1 MIFRKSGEIELKWE
15 RWKLKTKFM
24 EKNKNLIYIVL
35 AFVAGLLLMYLFNNY
50 KIEKKNE
57 VNNQEVTYQKS
68 ENKDKNYID
77 DYTIKNYEDKK
88 NEYSHPSDNSENIDE
103 LTNDELV
110 VKYLKEH
117 GELPD
122 YYITKSEAKSLGW
135 VPSKGNLCEV
145 APGKAIGGDIWTN
158 RQKSLPT
165 KSGRKYFEADLNY
178 NCGNR
183 NADRVVFSNDGL
195 VFVTFDHYRSFEEK

>member
-1 MIFRKSGEIELKWE
+1 MQNKKSLLYIF
-15 RWKLKTKFM
+15 
-24 EKNKNLIYIVL
+24 L

-50 KIEKKNE
+50 KIEKKNTSE
-57 VNNQEVTYQKS
+57 NTEISYQKS
-68 ENKDKNYID
+68 ETQNQDNSY
-77 DYTIKNYEDKK
+77 YYEKKSKK
-88 NEYSHPSDNSENIDE
+88 NQDNFEKEKSDFSNKNNNSSNQIDK
-103 LTNDELV
+103 LTNDEIV

>member
-1 MIFRKSGEIELKWE
+1 MQNKKSFLYIF
-15 RWKLKTKFM
+15 
-24 EKNKNLIYIVL
+24 L
-35 AFVAGLLLMYLFNNY
+35 AFLAGMLMMYLFNNY
-50 KIEKKNE
+50 KIEKKNNTE
-57 VNNQEVTYQKS
+57 NTEISYQKS
-68 ENKDKNYID
+68 ENQNNNNSYS
-77 DYTIKNYEDKK
+77 YEKKSKK
-88 NEYSHPSDNSENIDE
+88 NQDNFEERKSDFSDDNNTSNNNIDE
-103 LTNDELV
+103 LTNDVLI
-110 VKYLKEH
+110 VKYLKQH

-122 YYITKSEAKSLGW
+122 YYITKSEAKSMGW

-195 VFVTFDHYRSFEEK
+195 VFITFDHYRSFEEK

>member
-1 MIFRKSGEIELKWE
+1 MQNKKSLLYIF
-15 RWKLKTKFM
+15 
-24 EKNKNLIYIVL
+24 L

-50 KIEKKNE
+50 KIEKKNTSE
-57 VNNQEVTYQKS
+57 NTEISYQKS
-68 ENKDKNYID
+68 ETQNQDNSYS
-77 DYTIKNYEDKK
+77 YEKKSKK
-88 NEYSHPSDNSENIDE
+88 NQDNFEKEKSDFSNKNNNSSNQIDK
-103 LTNDELV
+103 LTNDEIV

-135 VPSKGNLCEV
+135 IPSKGNLCEV
-145 APGKAIGGDIWTN
+145 APGRAIGGDIWTN

-178 NCGNR
+178 HCGNR

>member
-1 MIFRKSGEIELKWE
+1 MQNKKSLLYIF
-15 RWKLKTKFM
+15 
-24 EKNKNLIYIVL
+24 L

-50 KIEKKNE
+50 KIEKKNTSE
-57 VNNQEVTYQKS
+57 NTEISYQKS
-68 ENKDKNYID
+68 ETQNQDNSYS
-77 DYTIKNYEDKK
+77 YEKKSKK
-88 NEYSHPSDNSENIDE
+88 NQDNFEKEKSDFSNKNNDSSNQIDE
-103 LTNDELV
+103 LTNDEIV

-145 APGKAIGGDIWTN
+145 APGRAIGGDIWTN

-165 KSGRKYFEADLNY
+165 KSGRRYFEADLNY

-195 VFVTFDHYRSFEEK
+195 VFVTHDHYRNFEEK

>member
-1 MIFRKSGEIELKWE
+1 MQNKKSLLYIF
-15 RWKLKTKFM
+15 
-24 EKNKNLIYIVL
+24 L

-50 KIEKKNE
+50 KIEKKNNTE
-57 VNNQEVTYQKS
+57 NSEISYQKS
-68 ENKDKNYID
+68 ETQNQD
-77 DYTIKNYEDKK
+77 DSYSYEKKSKK
-88 NEYSHPSDNSENIDE
+88 NQDNFEKEKSDFSNKNNNSSNQIDE
-103 LTNDELV
+103 LTNDEIV

-195 VFVTFDHYRSFEEK
+195 VFVTFNHYRSFEEK

>member
-1 MIFRKSGEIELKWE
+1 MQNKKSLLYIF
-15 RWKLKTKFM
+15 
-24 EKNKNLIYIVL
+24 L

-50 KIEKKNE
+50 KIEKKNTSE
-57 VNNQEVTYQKS
+57 NTEISYQKS
-68 ENKDKNYID
+68 ETQNQDNSYS
-77 DYTIKNYEDKK
+77 YEKKSKK
-88 NEYSHPSDNSENIDE
+88 NQDNFEKEKSDFSNKNNNSSNQIDE
-103 LTNDELV
+103 LTNDEIV

-145 APGKAIGGDIWTN
+145 APGKAIGGDKFSN
-158 RQKSLPT
+158 REKQLP
-165 KSGRKYFEADLNY
+165 KGEQYYEADVNY

-183 NADRVVFSNDGL
+183 GADRIVFTKNGEVWL
-195 VFVTFDHYRSFEEK
+195 TKNHYKSFERK

>member
-1 MIFRKSGEIELKWE
+1 MQNKKSLLYIF
-15 RWKLKTKFM
+15 
-24 EKNKNLIYIVL
+24 L

-50 KIEKKNE
+50 KIEKKNNTE
-57 VNNQEVTYQKS
+57 NTEISYQKS
-68 ENKDKNYID
+68 ETQNQD
-77 DYTIKNYEDKK
+77 DSYSYEKKSKK
-88 NEYSHPSDNSENIDE
+88 NQDNFEKEKSDFSNKNNNSSNQIDE
-103 LTNDELV
+103 LTNDEIV

-145 APGKAIGGDIWTN
+145 APGRAIGGDIWTN

-165 KSGRKYFEADLNY
+165 KSGRRYFEADLNY

-195 VFVTFDHYRSFEEK
+195 VFVTFDHYRSFVEK

>member
-1 MIFRKSGEIELKWE
+1 MQNKKS
-15 RWKLKTKFM
+15 FF
-24 EKNKNLIYIVL
+24 YIIL

-50 KIEKKNE
+50 KIEKKNTSE
-57 VNNQEVTYQKS
+57 NTEISYQKS
-68 ENKDKNYID
+68 ETQNQD
-77 DYTIKNYEDKK
+77 DSYSYEKKSKK
-88 NEYSHPSDNSENIDE
+88 NQDNFEKEKSDFSNKNNDSSNQIDE
-103 LTNDELV
+103 LTNDEIV

-145 APGKAIGGDIWTN
+145 APGRAIGGDIWTN

>member
-1 MIFRKSGEIELKWE
+1 MQNKKSFLYIF
-15 RWKLKTKFM
+15 
-24 EKNKNLIYIVL
+24 L

-50 KIEKKNE
+50 KIEKKKDV
-57 VNNQEVTYQKS
+57 VNSEIFEQNSSKNKLETSSEQKS
-68 ENKDKNYID
+68 NI
-77 DYTIKNYEDKK
+77 
-88 NEYSHPSDNSENIDE
+88 SLSAQNIDE
-103 LTNDELV
+103 LTQENIV
-110 VKYLKEH
+110 IPYIKKH

-135 VPSKGNLCEV
+135 VPSKGNLCEI

-165 KSGRKYFEADLNY
+165 KSGRRYFEADLNY

-195 VFVTFDHYRSFEEK
+195 VFVTHDHYKNFEEK

>member
-1 MIFRKSGEIELKWE
+1 MQNKKSL
-15 RWKLKTKFM
+15 L
-24 EKNKNLIYIVL
+24 YIIL
-35 AFVAGLLLMYLFNNY
+35 AFGAGLLLMYLFNNY
-50 KIEKKNE
+50 KIEKKNTSE
-57 VNNQEVTYQKS
+57 NTEISYQKS
-68 ENKDKNYID
+68 DNQNQNHSYSYENSSKKNKDNFERETSD
-77 DYTIKNYEDKK
+77 FS
-88 NEYSHPSDNSENIDE
+88 NENNASSNHIDE

-122 YYITKSEAKSLGW
+122 YYITKSKAKSLGW

>member
-1 MIFRKSGEIELKWE
+1 
-15 RWKLKTKFM
+15 M

-50 KIEKKNE
+50 KIEKKNTSE
-57 VNNQEVTYQKS
+57 NTEISYQKS
-68 ENKDKNYID
+68 DNQNQDNSYS
-77 DYTIKNYEDKK
+77 YEKKSKK
-88 NEYSHPSDNSENIDE
+88 NQDNFEKEKSDFSNKNNDSSNQIDE
-103 LTNDELV
+103 LTNDEIV

-145 APGKAIGGDIWTN
+145 APGRAIGGDIWTN

-195 VFVTFDHYRSFEEK
+195 VFVTHDHYRNFEER

>member
-1 MIFRKSGEIELKWE
+1 MQNKKSLLYIF
-15 RWKLKTKFM
+15 
-24 EKNKNLIYIVL
+24 L

-50 KIEKKNE
+50 KIEKKNTSE
-57 VNNQEVTYQKS
+57 NSEISYQKS
-68 ENKDKNYID
+68 DNQNQDNSYS
-77 DYTIKNYEDKK
+77 YEKKSKK
-88 NEYSHPSDNSENIDE
+88 NQDNFEKEKSDFSNKNNNSSNQIDE
-103 LTNDELV
+103 LTNDEIV

-117 GELPD
+117 GELPE

-165 KSGRKYFEADLNY
+165 KSGRKYYEADLNY

>member
-1 MIFRKSGEIELKWE
+1 MQSKKSL
-15 RWKLKTKFM
+15 L
-24 EKNKNLIYIVL
+24 YIIL
-35 AFVAGLLLMYLFNNY
+35 AFVAWLFFMYLFNNY
-50 KIEKKNE
+50 RVEKKNTSE
-57 VNNQEVTYQKS
+57 NTENSYQKS
-68 ENKDKNYID
+68 DQQSQNISYSYENSSSN
-77 DYTIKNYEDKK
+77 
-88 NEYSHPSDNSENIDE
+88 NIDE
-103 LTNDELV
+103 LTNDKLV
-110 VKYLKEH
+110 VKYLKEQ
-117 GELPD
+117 GELPE
-122 YYITKSEAKSLGW
+122 YYITKSEAKSMGW

-158 RQKSLPT
+158 RQKSLPI

>member
-1 MIFRKSGEIELKWE
+1 
-15 RWKLKTKFM
+15 M

-50 KIEKKNE
+50 KIEKKNTSE
-57 VNNQEVTYQKS
+57 NTEISYQKS
-68 ENKDKNYID
+68 ETQNQDNSYS
-77 DYTIKNYEDKK
+77 YEKKSKK
-88 NEYSHPSDNSENIDE
+88 NQDNFEKEKSDFSNKNNNSSNQIDE
-103 LTNDELV
+103 LTNDEIV

-135 VPSKGNLCEV
+135 IPSKGNLCEV

-165 KSGRKYFEADLNY
+165 KSGRRYFEADLNY

-195 VFVTFDHYRSFEEK
+195 VFVTHDHYRNFEER

>member
-1 MIFRKSGEIELKWE
+1 MQNKKSL
-15 RWKLKTKFM
+15 L
-24 EKNKNLIYIVL
+24 YIIL

-50 KIEKKNE
+50 KIEKKNTLE
-57 VNNQEVTYQKS
+57 NTEISYQKS
-68 ENKDKNYID
+68 DNQNQNHSYSYENSSKKNKDNFERETSD
-77 DYTIKNYEDKK
+77 FS
-88 NEYSHPSDNSENIDE
+88 NENNASSNHIDE

>member
-1 MIFRKSGEIELKWE
+1 MQNKKSLLYIF
-15 RWKLKTKFM
+15 
-24 EKNKNLIYIVL
+24 L

-50 KIEKKNE
+50 KIEKKNTSE
-57 VNNQEVTYQKS
+57 NTEISYQKS
-68 ENKDKNYID
+68 ETQNQDNSYS
-77 DYTIKNYEDKK
+77 YEKKSKK
-88 NEYSHPSDNSENIDE
+88 NQDNFEKEKSDFSNKNNDSSNQIDE
-103 LTNDELV
+103 LTNDEIV

-145 APGKAIGGDIWTN
+145 APGRAIGGDIWTN

-195 VFVTFDHYRSFEEK
+195 VFVTHDHYRNFEER

>member
-1 MIFRKSGEIELKWE
+1 MQNKKSLLYIF
-15 RWKLKTKFM
+15 
-24 EKNKNLIYIVL
+24 L

-50 KIEKKNE
+50 KIEKKNTSE
-57 VNNQEVTYQKS
+57 NTEISYQKS
-68 ENKDKNYID
+68 ETQNQDNSYS
-77 DYTIKNYEDKK
+77 YEKKSKK
-88 NEYSHPSDNSENIDE
+88 NQDNFEKEKSDFSNKNNNSSNQIDK
-103 LTNDELV
+103 LTNDEIV

-178 NCGNR
+178 HCGNR

>member
-1 MIFRKSGEIELKWE
+1 MQNKKSLLYIF
-15 RWKLKTKFM
+15 
-24 EKNKNLIYIVL
+24 L

-50 KIEKKNE
+50 KIEKKNTSE
-57 VNNQEVTYQKS
+57 NTEISYQKS
-68 ENKDKNYID
+68 ETQNQ
-77 DYTIKNYEDKK
+77 
-88 NEYSHPSDNSENIDE
+88 DNSYSYEKKSKKYQDNFEKEKSDFSNKNNNSSNQIDK
-103 LTNDELV
+103 LTNDEIV

-117 GELPD
+117 GELPE

>member
-1 MIFRKSGEIELKWE
+1 M
-15 RWKLKTKFM
+15 
-24 EKNKNLIYIVL
+24 
-35 AFVAGLLLMYLFNNY
+35 LLSF
-50 KIEKKNE
+50 
-57 VNNQEVTYQKS
+57 S
-68 ENKDKNYID
+68 
-77 DYTIKNYEDKK
+77 
-88 NEYSHPSDNSENIDE
+88 P
-103 LTNDELV
+103 
-110 VKYLKEH
+110 
-117 GELPD
+117 
-122 YYITKSEAKSLGW
+122 KSEAKSMGW

>member
-1 MIFRKSGEIELKWE
+1 MQNKKSLLYIF
-15 RWKLKTKFM
+15 
-24 EKNKNLIYIVL
+24 L

-50 KIEKKNE
+50 KIEKKNTSE
-57 VNNQEVTYQKS
+57 NTEISYQKS
-68 ENKDKNYID
+68 ETQNQDNSYS
-77 DYTIKNYEDKK
+77 YEKKSKK
-88 NEYSHPSDNSENIDE
+88 NQDHFEKEKSDFSNKNNNSSNQIDE
-103 LTNDELV
+103 LTNDEIV

-117 GELPD
+117 GELPE

-145 APGKAIGGDIWTN
+145 APGRAIGGDIWTN

-165 KSGRKYFEADLNY
+165 KSGRRYFETDLNY

>member
-1 MIFRKSGEIELKWE
+1 MQNKKSLLYIF
-15 RWKLKTKFM
+15 
-24 EKNKNLIYIVL
+24 L

-50 KIEKKNE
+50 KIEKKNTSE
-57 VNNQEVTYQKS
+57 NTEISYQKS
-68 ENKDKNYID
+68 ETQNQDNSYS
-77 DYTIKNYEDKK
+77 YEKKSKK
-88 NEYSHPSDNSENIDE
+88 NQDNFEKEKSDFSNKNNNSSNQIDE
-103 LTNDELV
+103 LTNDEIV

-145 APGKAIGGDIWTN
+145 APGRAIGGDIWTN

-165 KSGRKYFEADLNY
+165 KSGRRYFEAELNY

>member
-1 MIFRKSGEIELKWE
+1 
-15 RWKLKTKFM
+15 M

-50 KIEKKNE
+50 KIEKKNTSE
-57 VNNQEVTYQKS
+57 NTEISYQKS
-68 ENKDKNYID
+68 ETQNQD
-77 DYTIKNYEDKK
+77 DSYSYEKKSKK
-88 NEYSHPSDNSENIDE
+88 NQDNFEKEKSDFSNENNDSSNQIDE
-103 LTNDELV
+103 LTNDEIV

-135 VPSKGNLCEV
+135 IPSKGNLCEV
-145 APGKAIGGDIWTN
+145 APGRAIGGDIWTN

-195 VFVTFDHYRSFEEK
+195 VFVTHDHYRNFEER

>member
-1 MIFRKSGEIELKWE
+1 MQNKKSLGYIF
-15 RWKLKTKFM
+15 
-24 EKNKNLIYIVL
+24 L
-35 AFVAGLLLMYLFNNY
+35 AFVAGMLLMYLFTHY
-50 KIEKKNE
+50 KIEEKSISENTE
-57 VNNQEVTYQKS
+57 VSYQKS
-68 ENKDKNYID
+68 ENQNYSYEKYSKKSEEFEKKREENFDENSIENLTNETVVINYI
-77 DYTIKNYEDKK
+77 KSNHK
-88 NEYSHPSDNSENIDE
+88 
-103 LTNDELV
+103 
-110 VKYLKEH
+110 
-117 GELPD
+117 LPD

>member
-1 MIFRKSGEIELKWE
+1 MQNKKS
-15 RWKLKTKFM
+15 FF
-24 EKNKNLIYIVL
+24 YIIL

-50 KIEKKNE
+50 KIEKKNTSE
-57 VNNQEVTYQKS
+57 NTEISYQKS
-68 ENKDKNYID
+68 ETQNQDNSYS
-77 DYTIKNYEDKK
+77 YEKKSKK
-88 NEYSHPSDNSENIDE
+88 NQDNFDKEKSDFSNKNNDSSNQIDE
-103 LTNDELV
+103 LTNDEIV

-165 KSGRKYFEADLNY
+165 KSGRKYYEADLNY
-178 NCGNR
+178 HCGNR

>member
-1 MIFRKSGEIELKWE
+1 MQNKKSLLYIF
-15 RWKLKTKFM
+15 
-24 EKNKNLIYIVL
+24 L

-50 KIEKKNE
+50 KIEKKNTSE
-57 VNNQEVTYQKS
+57 NTEISYQKS
-68 ENKDKNYID
+68 ETQNQDNSYS
-77 DYTIKNYEDKK
+77 YEKKSKK
-88 NEYSHPSDNSENIDE
+88 NQDNFEKEKSDFSNKNNDSSNQIDE
-103 LTNDELV
+103 LTNDEIV

-135 VPSKGNLCEV
+135 IPSKGNLCEV
-145 APGKAIGGDIWTN
+145 APGRAIGGDIWTN

-195 VFVTFDHYRSFEEK
+195 VFVTHDHYRNFEER

>member
-1 MIFRKSGEIELKWE
+1 MQNKKSLLYIF
-15 RWKLKTKFM
+15 
-24 EKNKNLIYIVL
+24 L

-50 KIEKKNE
+50 KIEKKNTSE
-57 VNNQEVTYQKS
+57 NTEISYQKS
-68 ENKDKNYID
+68 ETQNQDNSYS
-77 DYTIKNYEDKK
+77 YEKKSKK
-88 NEYSHPSDNSENIDE
+88 NQDNFEKEKSDFSNKNNNSSNQIDK
-103 LTNDELV
+103 LTNDEIV

-117 GELPD
+117 GELPE

-145 APGKAIGGDIWTN
+145 APGRAIGGDIWTN

-165 KSGRKYFEADLNY
+165 KSGRRYFEADLNY

>member
-1 MIFRKSGEIELKWE
+1 MQNKKSLLYIF
-15 RWKLKTKFM
+15 
-24 EKNKNLIYIVL
+24 L

-50 KIEKKNE
+50 KIEKKNTSE
-57 VNNQEVTYQKS
+57 NTEISYQKS
-68 ENKDKNYID
+68 ETQNQ
-77 DYTIKNYEDKK
+77 
-88 NEYSHPSDNSENIDE
+88 DNSYSYEKKSKKYQDNFEKEKSDFSNKNNNSSNQIDE
-103 LTNDELV
+103 LTNDEIV

-145 APGKAIGGDIWTN
+145 APGRAIGGDIWTN

-165 KSGRKYFEADLNY
+165 KSGRKYYEADLNY
-178 NCGNR
+178 HCGNR

>member
-1 MIFRKSGEIELKWE
+1 MQNKKSLLYIF
-15 RWKLKTKFM
+15 
-24 EKNKNLIYIVL
+24 L

-50 KIEKKNE
+50 KIEKKNTSE
-57 VNNQEVTYQKS
+57 NTEISYQKS
-68 ENKDKNYID
+68 ETQNQDNSYS
-77 DYTIKNYEDKK
+77 YEKKSKK
-88 NEYSHPSDNSENIDE
+88 NQDNFEKEKSDFSNKNNNSSNQIDE
-103 LTNDELV
+103 LTNDEIV
-110 VKYLKEH
+110 VKYLNEH

-145 APGKAIGGDIWTN
+145 APGRAIGGDIWTN

-178 NCGNR
+178 HCGNR

>member
-1 MIFRKSGEIELKWE
+1 MQNKKSLLYIF
-15 RWKLKTKFM
+15 
-24 EKNKNLIYIVL
+24 L

-50 KIEKKNE
+50 KIEKKNTSE
-57 VNNQEVTYQKS
+57 NTEISYQKS
-68 ENKDKNYID
+68 ETQNQDNSYS
-77 DYTIKNYEDKK
+77 YEKKSKK
-88 NEYSHPSDNSENIDE
+88 NQDHFEKEKSDFSNKNNNSSNQIDE
-103 LTNDELV
+103 LTNDEIV

-117 GELPD
+117 GELPE

-178 NCGNR
+178 HCGNR

-195 VFVTFDHYRSFEEK
+195 VFVTFDHYKSFEEK

>member
-1 MIFRKSGEIELKWE
+1 MQNKKSLLYIF
-15 RWKLKTKFM
+15 
-24 EKNKNLIYIVL
+24 L

-50 KIEKKNE
+50 KIEKKNTSE
-57 VNNQEVTYQKS
+57 NTEISYQKS
-68 ENKDKNYID
+68 ETQNQ
-77 DYTIKNYEDKK
+77 
-88 NEYSHPSDNSENIDE
+88 DNSYSYEKKSKKYQDNFEKEKSDFSNKNNNSSNQIDK
-103 LTNDELV
+103 LTNDEIV

-165 KSGRKYFEADLNY
+165 KSGRKYYEADLNY

>member
-1 MIFRKSGEIELKWE
+1 MQNKKSLLYIF
-15 RWKLKTKFM
+15 
-24 EKNKNLIYIVL
+24 L

-50 KIEKKNE
+50 KIEKKNTSE
-57 VNNQEVTYQKS
+57 NTEISYQKS
-68 ENKDKNYID
+68 ETQNQDNSYS
-77 DYTIKNYEDKK
+77 YEKKSKK
-88 NEYSHPSDNSENIDE
+88 NQDNFEKEKSDFSNKNNNSSNQIDE
-103 LTNDELV
+103 LTNDEIV

-145 APGKAIGGDIWTN
+145 APGRAIGGDIWTN

-195 VFVTFDHYRSFEEK
+195 VFVTFDHYRSFEER

>member
-1 MIFRKSGEIELKWE
+1 MQNKKSLLYIIF
-15 RWKLKTKFM
+15 
-24 EKNKNLIYIVL
+24 
-35 AFVAGLLLMYLFNNY
+35 AFGAGLLLMYLFNNY
-50 KIEKKNE
+50 KIEKKNTSENTE
-57 VNNQEVTYQKS
+57 VSYQKS
-68 ENKDKNYID
+68 DNQNQNHSYSYENSSKKNKDNF
-77 DYTIKNYEDKK
+77 EEKK
-88 NEYSHPSDNSENIDE
+88 SDFSNENNASSNNIDE

-165 KSGRKYFEADLNY
+165 KSGRKYYEADLNY
-178 NCGNR
+178 HCGNR

>member
-1 MIFRKSGEIELKWE
+1 MQNKKSLLYIF
-15 RWKLKTKFM
+15 
-24 EKNKNLIYIVL
+24 L
-35 AFVAGLLLMYLFNNY
+35 AFVAGLLLMYFFNNY
-50 KIEKKNE
+50 KIEKKNNTE
-57 VNNQEVTYQKS
+57 NSEISYQKS
-68 ENKDKNYID
+68 ENQNQDNSYS
-77 DYTIKNYEDKK
+77 YEKKSKK
-88 NEYSHPSDNSENIDE
+88 NQDNFEERKSDFSDDDNNTSNNNIDE

>member
-1 MIFRKSGEIELKWE
+1 MQNKKSLLCIF
-15 RWKLKTKFM
+15 
-24 EKNKNLIYIVL
+24 L

-50 KIEKKNE
+50 KIEKKNTSE
-57 VNNQEVTYQKS
+57 NTEISYQKS
-68 ENKDKNYID
+68 ETQNQDNSYS
-77 DYTIKNYEDKK
+77 YEKKSKK
-88 NEYSHPSDNSENIDE
+88 NQDNFEKEKSDFSNKNNDSSNQIDE
-103 LTNDELV
+103 LTNDEIV

-117 GELPD
+117 GELPE

-145 APGKAIGGDIWTN
+145 APGRAIGGDIWTN
-158 RQKSLPT
+158 RQKSLPI
-165 KSGRKYFEADLNY
+165 KSGRRYFEADLNY

>member
-1 MIFRKSGEIELKWE
+1 MDNKKSL
-15 RWKLKTKFM
+15 F
-24 EKNKNLIYIVL
+24 YIII
-35 AFVAGLLLMYLFNNY
+35 AFALGMLLMYLFNNY
-50 KIEKKNE
+50 KIEKKNNTE
-57 VNNQEVTYQKS
+57 NTEISYQKS
-68 ENKDKNYID
+68 DNQNHNNSYSYENSSRN
-77 DYTIKNYEDKK
+77 
-88 NEYSHPSDNSENIDE
+88 NIDE

-110 VKYLKEH
+110 VKYLKQH

-122 YYITKSEAKSLGW
+122 YYITKSEAKSMGW
-135 VPSKGNLCEV
+135 VPSRGNLCEV
-145 APGKAIGGDIWTN
+145 APGKAIGGDVWTN

-165 KSGRKYFEADLNY
+165 KSERKYYEADLNY